1 MQIKKWRYSH
11 ERNRNNKFR
20 HARTHQRRVVPADHG
35 QRSNPR
41 RCSAEGQR
49 HTEGANEMKIFTNEF
64 EDRLVSI
71 IGTAI
76 VVSIVLVIIGLVGWV
91 EVGM

>member
-1 MQIKKWRYSH
+1 
-11 ERNRNNKFR
+11 
-20 HARTHQRRVVPADHG
+20 
-35 QRSNPR
+35 
-41 RCSAEGQR
+41 
-49 HTEGANEMKIFTNEF
+49 MKIFTNEF

-91 EVGM
+91 ETGM